1 MNPESKQKRIAFGY
15 KRLSNDKIG
24 IYEGQAAAL
33 QLIYIMYAEG
43 KSLSEIKRILE
54 GMNVPSPY
62 NGRSWGKQTLSNLL
76 SNPHYLG
83 SEEYPAIIASDL
95 FETVQRIKAQR
106 TCA

>member
-33 QLIYIMYAEG
+33 QLIYMMYAEG
-43 KSLSEIKRILE
+43 KSLSEIKSVLE

-62 NGRSWGKQTLSNLL
+62 NGCSWGKQKL
-76 SNPHYLG
+76 
-83 SEEYPAIIASDL
+83 EIFAEI
-95 FETVQRIKAQR
+95 
-106 TCA
+106 

>member
-24 IYEGQAAAL
+24 IYAGQAAAL
-33 QLIYIMYAEG
+33 QLIYMMYAEG
-43 KSLSEIKRILE
+43 KSLAEIKSVLE
-54 GMNVPSPY
+54 GMNIPSPY
-62 NGRSWGKQTLSNLL
+62 SGRSWGKQTISNLL
-76 SNPHYLG
+76 SNLHYLG
-83 SEEYPAIIASDL
+83 SEEYPAIIASGL

>member
-43 KSLSEIKRILE
+43 KSLSEIKSVLE

-62 NGRSWGKQTLSNLL
+62 NGRSWGKQTLSNP
-76 SNPHYLG
+76 NYLG